1 MTSFSL
7 IYLLVA
13 QRSLYAQHIMP
24 NSNEQE
30 STAAYNSRKQ
40 MINIESTVTPI
51 RRHQSIQGTPSSSGQ
66 MRSSRPFPVPGGFQT
81 TSLDLPNPPPI
92 SPMVANQGTPHITS
106 YQQKLLQLQLL
117 HNSNNVDYIRNN
129 GSDTND
135 YQVYG
140 SNYYGYSSMRSN
152 LKSAASEFS
161 FIRPYSANRNQSTL
175 PHQHHQQQLLHLQQ
189 NALDNSN
196 NQHGNVHPM
205 RTSFNAS
212 SKGAANVQVVGDSNN
227 NCLSPLTKQF
237 LVNPVTGERIINQG
251 AFVHG
256 DPVPIPPMRELPL
269 KPNKKRQTQN
279 PSSNGAIGDDLN
291 SGSNLP
297 KSSSLTSSIAC
308 FFRRAF
314 SRRSKKGSKR
324 QRSRLAESCSSSL
337 GAFEDGVTVVPVVP
351 SAFSTGSKSVDGH
364 INNNKDF
371 NNNNSHQQTVQQQS
385 QRMVDMIEAFTNNRG
400 LANPAYIEQ
409 AAMVQSDAI
418 RSQQYSAF
426 NVDFNAAPR
435 LPAAPPLPST
445 PNQLRR
451 NVNHFGSP
459 MHKSNS
465 ICATMG
471 LSLVNN
477 NNNNINN
484 HRRVFPQDNG
494 LMGPGSEKSESPML
508 MRSTKVMSA
517 HLTPLMLQRDPID
530 PNAGPNHQ
538 FILSPRN
545 SKLDQMPRPSSIY
558 GQPSMISSPIMS
570 RDERNNFGAHRNSL
584 HNHQF
589 RDNTNNISSNAA
601 SGFEMR
607 RYNQMMK
614 APFLDTTREVAEELA
629 SPNAEV
635 PNDLDQARAQAMADN
650 RSPQT
655 GRYFI
660 KRDYTFDV
668 INGSPSM
675 RQHHQAAVVNPILQ
689 SPTMDTIYDN
699 HPMLKTAELSTY
711 SHYDNHQVQSPST
724 AQRLPSNSMSSLK
737 TQFIIRQQTQTDDQP
752 SSLED
757 QYSGRRLMGAKPQS
771 YTPSRQSRLIDASER
786 LPTVADMM
794 MSNKKPSAIVA
805 PSNPNHATQIG
816 IRSDSNLMN
825 DQHLNRMHNPQ
836 SPLIQS
842 QSRSPMMSRR
852 AHPQQSHYQQSPLVS
867 QQNRVL
873 SKGDGTQAT
882 IIGNSGDPNRHQIG
896 QTAVSIAGAPGIN
909 LEPSLAAS
917 LLRGTNID
925 AYETATFDRG
935 PACDEPNTKTFL
947 VSTRLSKS
955 IASSQSSYNH
965 NGSASSILKD
975 EQQSTTS
982 TANSEGSSAKK
993 LAKDD
998 ELSAASSSSRSAS
1011 SSSAGRRSLRAK
1023 KGYGSNQE
1031 DQLEYSSGAET
1042 RGSKGSASNN
1052 NKEKYSSSKTRSNGY
1067 NPGSSMRCEKRSSSE
1082 QSEGTSSSQRSSI
1095 DKEVDERNW
1104 ITSKLV
1110 E

>member
-1 MTSFSL
+1 M
-7 IYLLVA
+7 
-13 QRSLYAQHIMP
+13 
-24 NSNEQE
+24 
-30 STAAYNSRKQ
+30 
-40 MINIESTVTPI
+40 
-51 RRHQSIQGTPSSSGQ
+51 
-66 MRSSRPFPVPGGFQT
+66 
-81 TSLDLPNPPPI
+81 
-92 SPMVANQGTPHITS
+92 
-106 YQQKLLQLQLL
+106 QLQLL

-189 NALDNSN
+189 NVLDNGN
-196 NQHGNVHPM
+196 NQQHGNVHPM
-205 RTSFNAS
+205 RTSF
-212 SKGAANVQVVGDSNN
+212 KAANVQVVGDNNN
-227 NCLSPLTKQF
+227 NCLTPLTKQF
-237 LVNPVTGERIINQG
+237 LVNPVTGERMINQG

-279 PSSNGAIGDDLN
+279 SNGATGDNLN
-291 SGSNLP
+291 PNLP

-324 QRSRLAESCSSSL
+324 QRSRLAESCSTSL

-371 NNNNSHQQTVQQQS
+371 NNNNSHQQTVQQQQQS

-400 LANPAYIEQ
+400 LANPANIEQ
-409 AAMVQSDAI
+409 AAMAQSDAM

-426 NVDFNAAPR
+426 NMDFNAPPR
-435 LPAAPPLPST
+435 LPAAPPTPST

-451 NVNHFGSP
+451 NVNQFGSP

-477 NNNNINN
+477 NSNTN
-484 HRRVFPQDNG
+484 RRVFAQDNG
-494 LMGPGSEKSESPML
+494 LMGPASEKSKSPML

-558 GQPSMISSPIMS
+558 GQPSMISSPIIS
-570 RDERNNFGAHRNSL
+570 RDERNNFGVHRNSL

-635 PNDLDQARAQAMADN
+635 PNDLDLARAQAMADN
-650 RSPQT
+650 QSPQT

-668 INGSPSM
+668 INSSPSM
-675 RQHHQAAVVNPILQ
+675 QQHHQAAVVNPILQ

-699 HPMLKTAELSTY
+699 HPMLKTAELSAY
-711 SHYDNHQVQSPST
+711 SHYDNHQLQSPSI
-724 AQRLPSNSMSSLK
+724 AQRLPSNSMSSSK
-737 TQFIIRQQTQTDDQP
+737 TQFIIRQQAQTEYQP

-757 QYSGRRLMGAKPQS
+757 QYSSRRLMSAKPQS

-805 PSNPNHATQIG
+805 PSTPNHATQLG
-816 IRSDSNLMN
+816 IRSDSNLIN

-867 QQNRVL
+867 QQTRVL
-873 SKGDGTQAT
+873 NKGDGTQAT
-882 IIGNSGDPNRHQIG
+882 IIGNSGDANRHQIG

-935 PACDEPNTKTFL
+935 SACDESNSKTFL

-955 IASSQSSYNH
+955 IASSQSSYNY

-975 EQQSTTS
+975 EQQSSTS
-982 TANSEGSSAKK
+982 TANSEGSSATK

-1011 SSSAGRRSLRAK
+1011 SSSGRRSLRAK
-1023 KGYGSNQE
+1023 RGYGSNQE
-1031 DQLEYSSGAET
+1031 DPLEYSSGTDT
-1042 RGSKGSASNN
+1042 RGSKGLAS
-1052 NKEKYSSSKTRSNGY
+1052 NKEKYSPSKTRSNGY

-1082 QSEGTSSSQRSSI
+1082 QSEETTSSQRSSI